1 MNNPRTDHPSN
12 TSNMGEISDGC
23 FLELFGSYTIFGLSI
38 YKWFLIGGA
47 TIFIYK
53 TVIHKYI
60 ERLKVYGLYEEKRK
74 NASKSIGT
82 D

>member
-1 MNNPRTDHPSN
+1 MNNPRDRPPSN
-12 TSNMGEISDGC
+12 TSNMGEINDGC

-53 TVIHKYI
+53 TVIQQ
-60 ERLKVYGLYEEKRK
+60 
-74 NASKSIGT
+74 SI
-82 D
+82 

>member
-1 MNNPRTDHPSN
+1 MMDA
-12 TSNMGEISDGC
+12 

-53 TVIHKYI
+53 TVI
-60 ERLKVYGLYEEKRK
+60 RKVYRKIKSAYELYL
-74 NASKSIGT
+74 SLIHI
-82 D
+82 